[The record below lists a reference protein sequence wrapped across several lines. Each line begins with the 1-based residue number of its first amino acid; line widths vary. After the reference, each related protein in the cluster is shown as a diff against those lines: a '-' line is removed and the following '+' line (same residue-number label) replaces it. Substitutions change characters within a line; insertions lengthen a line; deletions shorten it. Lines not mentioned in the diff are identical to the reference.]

1 VTAMIH
7 TGASPLPGQLR
18 PSRGERGGPS
28 RRLGIGVSGLVYA
41 VFSRLS
47 RLALPHLPEVDGLPV
62 LLGSG
67 AGPVDR
73 GHLEAAVQVLREHA
87 PSRLARLHRHVLAI
101 FVARQPGVHGH
112 YSRMTGTCTLDA
124 TRLESDD
131 PRVTAAAM
139 VRAATEA
146 RLWRAGRGRDLEDES
161 RLLVLSDL
169 DRLQLLRRVSAPTR
183 S

>member
-1 VTAMIH
+1 VTAMMH
-7 TGASPLPGQLR
+7 VGATPVPGQLR
-18 PSRGERGGPS
+18 PNRGERGGAS
-28 RRLGIGVSGLVYA
+28 RRLGIAVSGLVYA

-47 RLALPHLPEVDGLPV
+47 RLTLRHLPEVDGLPV

-67 AGPVDR
+67 ASPVDR
-73 GHLEAAVQVLREHA
+73 GHLEAALQVLREYA

-139 VRAATEA
+139 ARAATEA
-146 RLWRAGRGRDLEDES
+146 WLWRAGRGRDVEDEN
-161 RLLVLSDL
+161 RLLDLSDL
-169 DRLQLLRRVSAPTR
+169 DRLLLLRRVSAPTR